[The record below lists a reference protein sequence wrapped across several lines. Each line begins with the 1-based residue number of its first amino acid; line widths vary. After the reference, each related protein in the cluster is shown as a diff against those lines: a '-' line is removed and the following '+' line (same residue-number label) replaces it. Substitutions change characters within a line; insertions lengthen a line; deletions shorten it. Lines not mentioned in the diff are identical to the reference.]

1 MHIEHWQFN
10 EWPGNHKEDI
20 MNEFNSLT
28 PEQLIQFMQMTY
40 DLANAILARDELT
53 DLHGPADSI
62 IELIYG

>member
-1 MHIEHWQFN
+1 
-10 EWPGNHKEDI
+10 

-28 PEQLIQFMQMTY
+28 PEQLIQFMQMAY
-40 DLANAILARDELT
+40 DLANAILDREELT

>member
-1 MHIEHWQFN
+1 
-10 EWPGNHKEDI
+10 